1 MARGTHQGSDDPL
14 FRSEAVAEQEE
25 RWLGSVLMTPH
36 ASYTILTA
44 VVVLLVSGVIWLLA
58 LGEFTRKARLVG
70 WLAPERG
77 LIEIVAPQA
86 GVLTQVTAQEGLE
99 VAAGAPLAV
108 LSAERRSEM
117 VGATGGEV
125 VRALRARRDSLIEE
139 RDRQRSLFA
148 AQARAQ
154 AARSAMMMTELQA
167 MEREMELQN
176 TGVELAEAAL
186 ARQRSLRAREIVITA
201 PHAGTLTALR
211 ATSGGGVGVSDPLMT
226 LVPAGARLE
235 ARLYGPSRAIG
246 FVRPGQR
253 VRLRYDAFP
262 HQKFGQYTGT
272 VKTVSR
278 TTVSAAELAA
288 GRGTLEGLAV
298 AADEPVYRVTV
309 TLDTQ
314 SATAYG
320 APAALQPGMTIE
332 ADVLIETRRVYQW
345 VLDPLYALRGGASA

>member
-1 MARGTHQGSDDPL
+1 M
-14 FRSEAVAEQEE
+14 AEQEE
-25 RWLGSVLMTPH
+25 RWLGTVLVTPR

-44 VVVLLVSGVIWLLA
+44 VVVLLVCGVIWLLA
-58 LGEFTRKARLVG
+58 FGEFTRKVRLIG

-186 ARQRSLRAREIVITA
+186 ARQRALRAREIVIEESVREAEEAALNQRLALQTLERQRTTLERSRIELDGERDEAPLREAVQIAEIDRSIAQLDQELAEAEAQREIVITA
-201 PHAGTLTALR
+201 PDAGTLTALR

-262 HQKFGQYTGT
+262 HQKFGQYTVFT
-272 VKTVSR
+272 V
-278 TTVSAAELAA
+278 
-288 GRGTLEGLAV
+288 
-298 AADEPVYRVTV
+298 PVY
-309 TLDTQ
+309 
-314 SATAYG
+314 
-320 APAALQPGMTIE
+320 
-332 ADVLIETRRVYQW
+332 
-345 VLDPLYALRGGASA
+345 